1 PPHLHHVER
10 ILPPHGVRM
19 LHSLPPLLLNILGP
33 VSKNPYATLSFQS
46 TLIFLAIKAVYPVV
60 ENSERYKKDR
70 ESGE

>member
-1 PPHLHHVER
+1 MER

-19 LHSLPPLLLNILGP
+19 LHILPPLLLNILGP

-60 ENSERYKKDR
+60 ENLENSERYKKDR